1 MEAAQETPCQGVPL
15 YQGVPLDRGVPPW
28 RDSMRPVRFY
38 LIDARLLVLLVLWL
52 FVPTWWTTVAVV
64 LAVTALRVAEARG
77 YRLHAALRRVRAWS
91 AGRRPALHA
100 GRERR
105 FVDFG

>member
-1 MEAAQETPCQGVPL
+1 MEAQETPCQGVPL

-52 FVPTWWTTVAVV
+52 FVPTWWTTVQP
-64 LAVTALRVAEARG
+64 LCWR
-77 YRLHAALRRVRAWS
+77 
-91 AGRRPALHA
+91 
-100 GRERR
+100 
-105 FVDFG
+105 